1 MWEGRGGEEGGVG
14 VGGEGEG
21 GGGRRRC
28 RRKEECKV
36 ALSQQSTSK
45 QSGTLK
51 TSMEACFSFLFHNSA
66 AKDDSGWYAKRLC
79 G

>member
-1 MWEGRGGEEGGVG
+1 MG

-66 AKDDSGWYAKRLC
+66 AMQKGFVGDAHHSCLW
-79 G
+79 